1 MLILA
6 SDTEICKDEKNVLFI
21 KNAYNTR
28 GFSEK
33 MDIFHETIYTKSNE
47 M

>member
-6 SDTEICKDEKNVLFI
+6 SDTEICKDEKNVFII
-21 KNAYNTR
+21 KNVYNPIQ
-28 GFSEK
+28 FYEK
-33 MDIFHETIYTKSNE
+33 MDVFHYVLGVENND

>member
-6 SDTEICKDEKNVLFI
+6 SDTEICKDEKNVFII
-21 KNAYNTR
+21 KNVYNPIW
-28 GFSEK
+28 FSEK
-33 MDIFHETIYTKSNE
+33 MYIFRYVLGVKNNN